1 MQLTN
6 VVLLAIAALLS
17 ACATATPRRVTSQD
31 APSRAEL
38 RDDRVEHIPHRG

>member
-17 ACATATPRRVTSQD
+17 ACATAAPRRANTSD
-31 APSRAEL
+31 APSRAEV
-38 RDDRVEHIPHRG
+38 RDARVEHLAPHG